1 MTVHLEEEISLFIIK
16 VFLESPHDSLLVS
29 VFLFPS
35 IEDGTP
41 HRPSCRLPRF
51 FHLFKEYMVKPVSSF
66 EFPGM
71 SKLIMYPRLT
81 LSSTLIAG

>member
-29 VFLFPS
+29 VCLSPS

-41 HRPSCRLPRF
+41 HRPFGMLPTKSHRRSDYGC
-51 FHLFKEYMVKPVSSF
+51 HWIHWWWETRDSHCKKD
-66 EFPGM
+66 
-71 SKLIMYPRLT
+71 
-81 LSSTLIAG
+81 AGVDHPW